1 MRVKVGS
8 PRNLF
13 LKIWPLSQVIPPSL
27 SDHLSWP
34 GWEESAKGST
44 KYPSVVSMGNS
55 SCWSL
60 KAAWKLVSIL
70 RQSKGHLLDNWEKLE

>member
-8 PRNLF
+8 PQNLF
-13 LKIWPLSQVIPPSL
+13 LKIRPLSQVIPPSL

-55 SCWSL
+55 WSL
-60 KAAWKLVSIL
+60 KAAWKLVSIC
-70 RQSKGHLLDNWEKLE
+70 RVTGKS